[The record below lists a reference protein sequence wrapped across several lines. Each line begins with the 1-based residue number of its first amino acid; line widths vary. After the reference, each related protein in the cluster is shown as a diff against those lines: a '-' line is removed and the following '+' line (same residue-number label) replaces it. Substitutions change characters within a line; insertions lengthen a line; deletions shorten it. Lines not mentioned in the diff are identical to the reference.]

1 MHDDRTK
8 LLAQIKD
15 DIFAT
20 MDEVSSALESGDRNR
35 QLQAGPL
42 LPPLIARYEQALT
55 LFEAQD
61 RDQIE
66 RTIGR
71 SLTDL
76 RRQANF
82 LEKQVG
88 GQKAVRAAD
97 AGAQPFI
104 LVRAP
109 GRSILGTD
117 APPPRVRPKYTVGG
131 EVESWC
137 GKCKQMRTHHIFA
150 VVDELP
156 KQVICVMCKSR
167 HGYRSQQP
175 VVRGEEA
182 KTTTTTT
189 THRNTVVNS
198 EAKRQREQRQK
209 LEDEIQASAE
219 IREFDPRDNFKS
231 GQVISHPKYGRG
243 KIETVLKGSILV
255 RFLDGLRQV
264 SRQ

>member
-15 DIFAT
+15 DIFAA

-66 RTIGR
+66 RTVGR

-167 HGYRSQQP
+167 HGYRSEP
-175 VVRGEEA
+175 LHRGETAKKDPKTPPRSPAINAEA
-182 KTTTTTT
+182 
-189 THRNTVVNS
+189 R
-198 EAKRQREQRQK
+198 RQRELRQK
-209 LEDEIQASAE
+209 LESELDAVAPKARAEWESSIASRPPLQRQAASTAGRHCPPAQSAGT
-219 IREFDPRDNFKS
+219 PRA
-231 GQVISHPKYGRG
+231 
-243 KIETVLKGSILV
+243 T
-255 RFLDGLRQV
+255 
-264 SRQ
+264 